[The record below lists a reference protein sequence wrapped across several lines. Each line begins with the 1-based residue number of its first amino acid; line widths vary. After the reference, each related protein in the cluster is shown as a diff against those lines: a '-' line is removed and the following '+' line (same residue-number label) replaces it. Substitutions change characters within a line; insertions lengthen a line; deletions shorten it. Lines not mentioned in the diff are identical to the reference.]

1 MSKNI
6 NIKINNKKIKCLSGE
21 TIMKVA
27 YSNNI
32 YIPGLCGHPDLPK
45 KGNCRICVV
54 EIKGRN
60 KLEIS
65 CHTEVQEGMEIFT
78 DTERVRKARNLNIE
92 LIFAEHIEKCAT
104 CIWNVNCKLL
114 DLAEKYKIDIK
125 RFPERKAKRKTYK
138 FGNAVEID
146 GSQCID
152 CRNCID
158 ACSVLQNINYL
169 ELKGKGIKQEVLPVK
184 DKNFDCIYCG
194 QCALHCPVGA
204 AQEQAHWDVVEKT
217 IAKNKISKKKVV
229 VAQFAPSIRVSIGE
243 EFGLPYG
250 EVVTEKISAS
260 LRELGFDYVFDV
272 NFGADVTTIVEA
284 EELIERIKKNKEKKN
299 SVAMPMITSCCP
311 GWVKYVEFYH
321 SELIPNLTTSRSPQI
336 HNGGLIK
343 TFWADLMDINPKD
356 IITVSIMPCTAKKF
370 ESARSELKIN
380 GMFPVDYVLTTRELA
395 WMIKK
400 NNIDFKNIK
409 ESKADDPLG
418 EYSGAAAIYGGSGGV
433 MESALRTAHAK
444 LCGAK
449 NRGVCKSRI
458 DFKPVRGM
466 KGVKEAL
473 VNVGGLDLR
482 VGIVNGIGNV
492 EKVIEKLND
501 FDYIEVMACPGGCIG
516 GGGQPIPTT
525 EKIREER
532 IKALYKIDK
541 DKKVRKA
548 HENKGVLGALD
559 WLEAQKG
566 GLKHKV
572 LHTKYVKRR

>member
-1 MSKNI
+1 
-6 NIKINNKKIKCLSGE
+6 
-21 TIMKVA
+21 
-27 YSNNI
+27 
-32 YIPGLCGHPDLPK
+32 
-45 KGNCRICVV
+45 
-54 EIKGRN
+54 
-60 KLEIS
+60 
-65 CHTEVQEGMEIFT
+65 
-78 DTERVRKARNLNIE
+78 
-92 LIFAEHIEKCAT
+92 
-104 CIWNVNCKLL
+104 
-114 DLAEKYKIDIK
+114 
-125 RFPERKAKRKTYK
+125 
-138 FGNAVEID
+138 
-146 GSQCID
+146 
-152 CRNCID
+152 
-158 ACSVLQNINYL
+158 
-169 ELKGKGIKQEVLPVK
+169 
-184 DKNFDCIYCG
+184 
-194 QCALHCPVGA
+194 
-204 AQEQAHWDVVEKT
+204 
-217 IAKNKISKKKVV
+217 
-229 VAQFAPSIRVSIGE
+229 
-243 EFGLPYG
+243 
-250 EVVTEKISAS
+250 
-260 LRELGFDYVFDV
+260 
-272 NFGADVTTIVEA
+272 
-284 EELIERIKKNKEKKN
+284 
-299 SVAMPMITSCCP
+299 MITSCCP

-370 ESARSELKIN
+370 ESARSELKVN

-400 NNIDFKNIK
+400 NKIDFKNIK

-449 NRGVCKSRI
+449 NSGVCKSRI

-492 EKVIEKLND
+492 EKVIEKLNE

-525 EKIREER
+525 EKIREQR

-566 GLKHKV
+566 DLKHKV
-572 LHTKYVKRR
+572 LHTKYAKRR